1 MLNNQRLMH
10 LIKCGDEDA
19 KEQFVKENMGLVYA
33 MVKRFKQSPSMNE
46 ELVSVGMLGL
56 VKAINN
62 FDESYQVTFSTYAV
76 PIIVGEIKRYFRD
89 EGSLHITRSVKEN
102 YLLLMKEK
110 ERLEQIK
117 EREVTYYELASSLQL
132 DLYDVIEAFEAN
144 QFVSSLDEVVGNEEQ
159 GGVVGDFVADKDN
172 KDIILLLSMRDEIKR
187 LSPRD
192 QLLLYYRF
200 DLEYNQSKIAEI
212 FKVSQVQISRMEKRI
227 LKELRERILG

>member
-1 MLNNQRLMH
+1 MH

-102 YLLLMKEK
+102 YLLLMREK

-117 EREVTYYELASSLQL
+117 EREVTYYELANSLQL

-159 GGVVGDFVADKDN
+159 GGVVGDFVADKN
-172 KDIILLLSMRDEIKR
+172 HKDILLLLSMRDEIKR